1 MAVSRILLVLVVCP
15 LASIF
20 CLCEIWF
27 LADMGYNTPISPL
40 VGLAL
45 LAASIALAA
54 VTIWQLIV
62 MSRKK

>member
-1 MAVSRILLVLVVCP
+1 MAILRILLVLVVCP
-15 LASIF
+15 LASMF
-20 CLCEIWF
+20 CLYEIYF
-27 LADMGYNTPISPL
+27 LADIGYNEPYSPL

-45 LAASIALAA
+45 LATSVGLAA